1 MPMSPRV
8 EVASPTVL
16 MPEKRERDLW
26 WAFIEGKPESVW
38 GTRKTISTSK
48 RQKGKFR
55 KGMRGFSDDSGSD
68 SHESPIYQETWHIN
82 DEGEVE
88 LALRID
94 PSESLPTPSGTP
106 KPAAP
111 PKASDGIRLD
121 DKQQELTPREPTPTL
136 IKHLDHVR
144 GHDSGYRVVNRDLF
158 PSFFSACL
166 CTF

>member
-1 MPMSPRV
+1 V
-8 EVASPTVL
+8 
-16 MPEKRERDLW
+16 
-26 WAFIEGKPESVW
+26 
-38 GTRKTISTSK
+38 ISKSK
-48 RQKGKFR
+48 RQKGKYR

-106 KPAAP
+106 RPAAP
-111 PKASDGIRLD
+111 LEASDGIRPD
-121 DKQQELTPREPTPTL
+121 SSASQDKQQELTPREPTPTL

-144 GHDSGYRVVNRDLF
+144 RHDSVYGVVNHD
-158 PSFFSACL
+158 SFFVV
-166 CTF
+166 